1 MPKLP
6 LVLYHFPCAA
16 NDGFA
21 GAYAAWRKYGEAA
34 EYVPARPGTPPA
46 CDYADRDVFMV
57 DVSYSVAH
65 LDAIRAVA
73 RSLTILDHHE
83 DAEAVLRDYPGAIFD
98 LSRSGATIA
107 WAHFHPE
114 VPVPQLL
121 LHIED
126 RDRYVFLLEDTKD
139 VLALVDTLP
148 YDFESWHQIATAD
161 EAQWQTAVSVG
172 RAMRTCRVHQSGLVS
187 KEHIVKPF
195 LGAPAKIVNAPYA
208 LVNDVAD
215 HLLAGYEGIA
225 VLWCVEQDMLR
236 ISLRANKHTI
246 NVQKVIAQL
255 GGGGHASAA
264 AVRVPLG
271 MPTAKAPAGHQLIAD
286 FLT

>member
-1 MPKLP
+1 MQKIA

-21 GAYAAWRKYGEAA
+21 AAYAAWCKYGDAA

-46 CDYADRDVFMV
+46 CDFAGRDVFLV
-57 DVSYSVAH
+57 DLSYAEAH

-73 RSLTILDHHE
+73 RSLTILDHHK
-83 DAEAVLRDYPGAIFD
+83 DAEAVLRNYPGAIFD

-107 WAHFHPE
+107 WTHFHPGA
-114 VPVPQLL
+114 PVPQLL
-121 LHIED
+121 RHIED
-126 RDRYVFLLEDTKD
+126 RDLYVFRLPDTRD

-148 YDFESWHQIATAD
+148 YEFTAWHQLATAG
-161 EAQWQTAVSVG
+161 EEQWQAAVRAG
-172 RAMRTCRVHQSGLVS
+172 QAMRRSREHLAGLVS

-215 HLLAGYEGIA
+215 HLLAGYTGIA
-225 VLWCVEQDMLR
+225 VIWCVEQDMLR

-246 NVQKVIAQL
+246 NVQALIAPL
-255 GGGGHASAA
+255 GGGGHDSAA
-264 AVRVPLG
+264 AVRLPLG
-271 MPTAKAPAGHQLIAD
+271 CPTAKAAAGHVLIAQS
-286 FLT
+286 LT

>member
-1 MPKLP
+1 MTRDP
-6 LVLYHFPCAA
+6 LILYHFPCAA

-21 GAYAAWRKYGEAA
+21 AAYAAWCKYGSAA

-46 CDYADRDVFMV
+46 CDYVDRDVFMV
-57 DVSYSVAH
+57 DLSYSVAH

-114 VPVPQLL
+114 VPVPRLL

-148 YDFESWHQIATAD
+148 YDFEAWHQIATAD
-161 EAQWQTAVSVG
+161 DAQWQAAVSAG
-172 RAMRTCRVHQSGLVS
+172 KAMRTCRVHQAGLVS

-215 HLLAGYEGIA
+215 HLLAGYAGIA
-225 VLWCVEQDMLR
+225 VIWCVEQDMLR

-246 NVQKVIAQL
+246 NVQAVIAQL
-255 GGGGHASAA
+255 GGAGHNSAA
-264 AVRVPLG
+264 AVRLPLTRATG
-271 MPTAKAPAGHQLIAD
+271 IAEAGLDIIKRD
-286 FLT
+286 LT